1 MIIPELGEGLVAR
14 QYGTRTC
21 PSGTYY
27 RNGACYRSNWSY
39 WGRWV
44 LAAVV
49 IVFFLVLFLTW
60 SCISNRRRRKR
71 GMHPRYGTGWMMP
84 GAQHA
89 NGQQPQYSNGWFGSN
104 KYNNNNN
111 QQPQYQQPPPPQY
124 TPAQGAVPNQYTGQ
138 TFSSNE
144 GYYGQHN
151 NNNNSDIPL
160 QQPTSSY
167 YPRGGDNV
175 YEPPTGPPP
184 AKS

>member
-1 MIIPELGEGLVAR
+1 MIIPELGGGLAPR
-14 QYGTRTC
+14 QYTTGC
-21 PSGTYY
+21 PSGYHL
-27 RNGACYRSNWSY
+27 RNGRCYQNNWSY

-49 IVFFLVLFLTW
+49 IVFFLSLFIIW
-60 SCISNRRRRKR
+60 SCISNRRRRTR
-71 GMHPRYGTGWMMP
+71 GLTPRYGTGWMMP
-84 GAQHA
+84 GGQYNAGGQ
-89 NGQQPQYSNGWFGSN
+89 QQPQYGGGWFGHN
-104 KYNNNNN
+104 KFNNN

-124 TPAQGAVPNQYTGQ
+124 TPAQGEVPNQYTGQ
-138 TFSSNE
+138 TFNSNE

-151 NNNNSDIPL
+151 THNNDIPL

-175 YEPPTGPPP
+175 YEPPAGPPP